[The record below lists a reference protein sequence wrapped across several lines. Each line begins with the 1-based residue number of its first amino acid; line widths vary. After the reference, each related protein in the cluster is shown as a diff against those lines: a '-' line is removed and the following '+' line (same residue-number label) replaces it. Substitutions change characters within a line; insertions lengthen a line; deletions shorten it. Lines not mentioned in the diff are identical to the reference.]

1 MLGHVQRGGAPSAF
15 DRNLSTML
23 GAEAIEA
30 ITSMDPNGEPLIVGM
45 QGNKLT
51 RTRLDVALAKTK
63 AVADAVAARNF
74 DEALALRGTTFAE
87 SFRVVRTLVRAL
99 PHEPEPGQRQMRIA
113 VMHGGGPEMCIRDRG
128 SARWVRKRISST

>member
-1 MLGHVQRGGAPSAF
+1 MLEDRLGEDARITVLGHVQRGGAPSAF

-51 RTRLDVALAKTK
+51 RTRLDVYKRQLYGSHPVIGLKYVYRCQCRLAS
-63 AVADAVAARNF
+63 
-74 DEALALRGTTFAE
+74 L
-87 SFRVVRTLVRAL
+87 
-99 PHEPEPGQRQMRIA
+99 
-113 VMHGGGPEMCIRDRG
+113 
-128 SARWVRKRISST
+128 